1 MSGKMRRI
9 TERRRKPSMSDRATS
24 HFQIGWRLF
33 KVRDNYTQLGALF
46 VIAFLPNAARAAI
59 LGLGLVISFPVSL
72 LAIAGFYLSL
82 QPATK

>member
-1 MSGKMRRI
+1 
-9 TERRRKPSMSDRATS
+9 MSDRATS

-33 KVRDNYTQLGALF
+33 KARDNYTQLGALF
-46 VIAFLPNAARAAI
+46 VIAFLLNAARAAI